1 MPVQFGGQDQG
12 HDGGGA
18 LTDPS
23 PCSATP
29 FLPSSMTISP
39 TESKDRFMTS
49 ITPYPAAL
57 GAGFNATIGFSHT
70 VEVGPK
76 IISVPTPRDG
86 HHQPAL
92 SFMKIVDDKEKGADI
107 AYSDPHVPVFP
118 RKRDYQFDLTW
129 VPLTADN
136 ISSYDC
142 ILIATDHD
150 AFDHDALVHNAR
162 LMVDTRGRI
171 KAGRNVVLA

>member
-1 MPVQFGGQDQG
+1 
-12 HDGGGA
+12 
-18 LTDPS
+18 
-23 PCSATP
+23 
-29 FLPSSMTISP
+29 
-39 TESKDRFMTS
+39 
-49 ITPYPAAL
+49 
-57 GAGFNATIGFSHT
+57 
-70 VEVGPK
+70 
-76 IISVPTPRDG
+76 
-86 HHQPAL
+86 
-92 SFMKIVDDKEKGADI
+92 MKIVDDKEKGADI